1 MEMKIDS
8 SILECYNVNSGLKR
22 KGVIM
27 IEIGKW
33 QTLKVVRSKE
43 FGIYLAQQEGDKDAV
58 LLPRKQV
65 PEGLKAG
72 GEIEVFVYL
81 DSSDRPI
88 ATVNKPLI
96 TLGELARLK
105 VASLGSIG
113 AFMDWGLEKDIL
125 MPFKEMVGKVR
136 EGKEYLV
143 YMYMDKSNRPCVSMK
158 LYQHLSAESSF
169 EKGDEV
175 EGYIYQLSD
184 DLGAFVA
191 VEDKYQ
197 GLIPK
202 QEIHQ
207 KFRIG
212 ETVKLRVTNVRE
224 DGKLNLSTTKP
235 AYQQM
240 DEDSEMVY
248 QAILSYEGVLPFTD
262 KASPEIIEREMGLS
276 KNAFKRAV
284 GRLLKEGRIEIREKS
299 IAIIDR

>member
-1 MEMKIDS
+1 M
-8 SILECYNVNSGLKR
+8 V
-22 KGVIM
+22 
-27 IEIGKW
+27 EIGKW
-33 QTLKVVRSKE
+33 QTLKVIRSKE
-43 FGIYLAQQEGDKDAV
+43 FGVYMAQEEGDKDAV

-72 GEIEVFVYL
+72 GSLDVFVYL

-96 TLGELARLK
+96 TLGEIAKLS
-105 VASLGSIG
+105 VASVGSIG

-125 MPFKEMVGKVR
+125 LPFKEMVGKVR
-136 EGKEYLV
+136 EGNEYLV

-158 LYQHLSAESSF
+158 LYEHLKTDSSF

-175 EGYIYQLSD
+175 EGYVYQIND
-184 DLGAFVA
+184 NLGAFVA
-191 VEDKYQ
+191 VDNLYQ

-202 QEIHQ
+202 QEIH
-207 KFRIG
+207 K
-212 ETVKLRVTNVRE
+212 KLRVGDVLTLRVSNVRE
-224 DGKLNLSTTKP
+224 DGKLNLSMTKP

-248 QAILSYEGVLPFTD
+248 QAILSYDGVLPFTD

-284 GRLLKEGRIEIREKS
+284 GRLLKQHRIEIREKS

>member
-1 MEMKIDS
+1 
-8 SILECYNVNSGLKR
+8 
-22 KGVIM
+22 M

-33 QTLKVVRSKE
+33 QNLKVVRSKE
-43 FGIYLAQQEGDKDAV
+43 FGVYLAEKEGDKDAV

-88 ATVNKPLI
+88 ATVNRPLI
-96 TLGELARLK
+96 ALGEIAKLK
-105 VASLGSIG
+105 VASVGNIG

-143 YMYMDKSNRPCVSMK
+143 YMYMDKSNRPCVSMR
-158 LYQHLSAESSF
+158 LYDHLSSDSPYK
-169 EKGDEV
+169 KGDEV
-175 EGYIYQLSD
+175 EGYVYQIND
-184 DLGAFVA
+184 KLGAFVA
-191 VEDKYQ
+191 VDNRYQ

-202 QEIHQ
+202 QELHKKLHIGDVISL
-207 KFRIG
+207 RIT
-212 ETVKLRVTNVRE
+212 EVRE
-224 DGKLNLSTTKP
+224 DGKLNLSMGQP
-235 AYQQM
+235 AYKQM
-240 DEDSEMVY
+240 EVDSEMVY
-248 QAILSYEGVLPFTD
+248 EAILSYDGVLPFND

-284 GRLLKEGRIEIREKS
+284 GHLLKAGRIEIREHS
-299 IAIIDR
+299 IAIKN

>member
-1 MEMKIDS
+1 M
-8 SILECYNVNSGLKR
+8 V
-22 KGVIM
+22 
-27 IEIGKW
+27 EIGKW
-33 QTLKVVRSKE
+33 QTLKVIRSKE
-43 FGIYLAQQEGDKDAV
+43 FGVYMAQEEGDKDAV

-72 GEIEVFVYL
+72 GSLEVFVYL

-96 TLGELARLK
+96 TLGEIAKLS
-105 VASLGSIG
+105 VASVGSIG

-125 MPFKEMVGKVR
+125 LPFKEMVGKVR
-136 EGKEYLV
+136 EGNEYLV

-158 LYQHLSAESSF
+158 LYEHLRTDSSF

-175 EGYIYQLSD
+175 EGYVYQIND
-184 DLGAFVA
+184 NLGAFVA
-191 VEDKYQ
+191 VDNLYQ

-202 QEIHQ
+202 QEIH
-207 KFRIG
+207 K
-212 ETVKLRVTNVRE
+212 KLRVGDVLTLRVSNVRE
-224 DGKLNLSTTKP
+224 DGKLNLSMTKP

-248 QAILSYEGVLPFTD
+248 QAILSYDGVLPFTD

-284 GRLLKEGRIEIREKS
+284 GRLLKQHRIEIREKS

>member
-1 MEMKIDS
+1 
-8 SILECYNVNSGLKR
+8 
-22 KGVIM
+22 M

-33 QTLKVVRSKE
+33 QTLRVIRSKE
-43 FGIYLAQQEGDKDAV
+43 FGVYLAEQEGDKDAV

-88 ATVNKPLI
+88 ATVNQPLI
-96 TLGELARLK
+96 TLFQIAKLS
-105 VASLGSIG
+105 VASVGNIG
-113 AFMDWGLEKDIL
+113 AFMNWGLEKDIL
-125 MPFKEMVGKVR
+125 LPFKEMVGKVR

-143 YMYMDKSNRPCVSMK
+143 YMYLDKSSRPCVSMK
-158 LYQHLSAESSF
+158 LYEHLRTDSPY

-175 EGYIYQLSD
+175 KGYIYQIND
-184 DLGAFVA
+184 KLGAFVA
-191 VEDKYQ
+191 VDNCYQ

-202 QEIHQ
+202 QELH
-207 KFRIG
+207 KRLHVG
-212 ETVKLRVTNVRE
+212 DEATLRVSNVRE
-224 DGKLNLSTTKP
+224 DGKLNLSLTRP

-248 QAILSYEGVLPFTD
+248 QAILSYDGVLPFTD

-284 GRLLKEGRIEIREKS
+284 GRLLKEKRIEIREKS
-299 IAIIDR
+299 IVIVDRQQA